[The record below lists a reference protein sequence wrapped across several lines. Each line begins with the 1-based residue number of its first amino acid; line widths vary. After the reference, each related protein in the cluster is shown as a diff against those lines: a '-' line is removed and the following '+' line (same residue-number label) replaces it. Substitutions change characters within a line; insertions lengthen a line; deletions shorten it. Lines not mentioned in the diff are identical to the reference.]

1 MALPGAPISR
11 RNEANKMTQAIHQYA
26 IKTAQQAIDLMDE
39 LMRDRIDMDT
49 YKLRLNA
56 LEVDG
61 TLDQFPKDFKQDPK
75 SVYCL
80 EIFMIISS
88 LQHELEF
95 QVAEY
100 GANVASED
108 IRMLTDLLHKLTMTD
123 S

>member
-1 MALPGAPISR
+1 
-11 RNEANKMTQAIHQYA
+11 MTQSIHQYA
-26 IKTAQQAIDLMDE
+26 IKTAQQAIDLMDD
-39 LMRDRIDMDT
+39 LMRERIDLET
-49 YKLRLNA
+49 YKERLNA

-100 GANVASED
+100 GTNVASED
-108 IRMLTDLLHKLTMTD
+108 IRMLKDLLYKLTMTD